1 MALKNPTITKEQ
13 AKEELLR
20 IVNLLGKTPTRN
32 EFYEN
37 VELTGCHKTAI
48 AMLFGINPYASLLRF
63 SGVETNITPKE
74 PTQEVECLFCK
85 KIFLKTAS
93 AIRESLNHF
102 CSKSCAAS
110 HNNKITKLKHGKNC
124 STKICK
130 NCDIIH
136 SRSSEFCSQKCK
148 TENFMKN
155 KTIKESLTPGERQQK
170 FSGIRGI
177 ARNYAK
183 YLPNKTK
190 CQNCG
195 YDKHVEI
202 AHIKGISTFNEDDL
216 LSNVNDENNLLALCP
231 NCHWEFDNNILD
243 LSSILREEH

>member
-20 IVNLLGKTPTRN
+20 IISLLGKTPTRN

-37 VELTGCHKTAI
+37 IELTGCHKNAI

-63 SGVETNITPKE
+63 SGIETNITPKE
-74 PTQEVECLFCK
+74 PTEEVECLNCK
-85 KIFLKTAS
+85 KTFFKVASEIRKTPK
-93 AIRESLNHF
+93 HF

-110 HNNKITKLKHGKNC
+110 YGNKKTKLKHGKY
-124 STKICK
+124 SSAKICE
-130 NCDIIH
+130 NCGTVH
-136 SRSSEFCSQKCK
+136 SRASEFCSQKCR

-155 KTIKESLTPGERQQK
+155 KTIKESLTAGERQQK
-170 FSGIRGI
+170 FSGIRSI

-195 YDKHVEI
+195 YDKHIEI
-202 AHIKGISTFNEDDL
+202 AHIKGISTFNENDL

-243 LSSILREEH
+243 LSSILMEEH